1 MILTCEMTDKLR
13 HHYFN
18 EIFQRLHLFTMEKP
32 QVLNTPISFRFK
44 IALTQ
49 KFVQKSFAHY
59 FVCFYTSYNGYV
71 FYLSRFQ
78 FQIKVKFMSPNQL
91 FERQFKDIDAECDAI
106 LLVSLIVMDDK
117 PRISET
123 TSKWVFYLDTF
134 QI

>member
-1 MILTCEMTDKLR
+1 
-13 HHYFN
+13 
-18 EIFQRLHLFTMEKP
+18 
-32 QVLNTPISFRFK
+32 
-44 IALTQ
+44 
-49 KFVQKSFAHY
+49 
-59 FVCFYTSYNGYV
+59 
-71 FYLSRFQ
+71 
-78 FQIKVKFMSPNQL
+78 MSPNQL

>member
-1 MILTCEMTDKLR
+1 MRDDSSDEHRNAILFGLKFPLMILTCEMTDKLR

-78 FQIKVKFMSPNQL
+78 F
-91 FERQFKDIDAECDAI
+91 
-106 LLVSLIVMDDK
+106 
-117 PRISET
+117 
-123 TSKWVFYLDTF
+123 
-134 QI
+134 